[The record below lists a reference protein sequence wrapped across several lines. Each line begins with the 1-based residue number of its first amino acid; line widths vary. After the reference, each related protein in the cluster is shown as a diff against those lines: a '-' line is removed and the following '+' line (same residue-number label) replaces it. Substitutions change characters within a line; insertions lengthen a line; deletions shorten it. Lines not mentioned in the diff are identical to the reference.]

1 MRAFLI
7 MLISVL
13 LSVQSSSAQRQIDI
27 DDKTLDVESI
37 IYDGIDVSSYQKDI
51 DWSTTA
57 QDKNIKFAYVKA
69 TEGATYRSRHYEY
82 NIQNARKF
90 GIRVGSYHF
99 FRTTVSVERQFRNF
113 ISIVKREDQ
122 DLVPLID
129 VETKKGFTAE
139 QLADSVLA
147 FANLLEDYYGCRPMI
162 YTGSSFYNSYLH
174 GRINGYPLFIARY
187 SKSAPRLSG
196 GAKWILW
203 QFSERGRINGID
215 HYVDLCRF
223 NKGCGVNDIL
233 IKGRRINSNRRN
245 IAKDMRNVPPPRKME
260 VKAEEKP
267 VPLSKK
273 EQEKQR
279 KAQEKAKKEAEK
291 KAKQEAEKK
300 AKQEAEA
307 KRLRDAQ
314 KKKQLQEKERQAER
328 NRQQELEAQR
338 LKEKQ
343 KKEELKKQQE
353 QLRKQQ
359 EAKEKEAKR
368 QQELQRKAE
377 QEKQRRIEEQKRQE
391 LLKKQK
397 KVSANDR
404 NKNQGKRINGSSA
417 DNDD

>member
-291 KAKQEAEKK
+291 KAKQEA
-300 AKQEAEA
+300 KQEAEA